1 MAGSWKSTLGGRTW
15 RSTPA
20 AATWFGFTSSVG
32 SRKLSGTRVPGVCR
46 YVDLVIGS
54 TSSLAAVQVLR
65 HVFSSLPFAD
75 ACKCTRT
82 LRLDGDM
89 QVVVVDRE
97 SGRAA
102 NGNPSKSAAR
112 ILGEVR
118 EPTHQT
124 QISVGRAVTDDG
136 AFSVVTAVLSPR
148 AYCVIFG
155 EESE

>member
-1 MAGSWKSTLGGRTW
+1 MTSFILIVILAVVLMAQMFAVAKLQRRDLGR
-15 RSTPA
+15 RE
-20 AATWFGFTSSVG
+20 AT
-32 SRKLSGTRVPGVCR
+32 
-46 YVDLVIGS
+46 
-54 TSSLAAVQVLR
+54 AAVHVLR

-102 NGNPSKSAAR
+102 NGNPSKSATR

-136 AFSVVTAVLSPR
+136 AFSVVTAALSPR

>member
-1 MAGSWKSTLGGRTW
+1 MKSSILIVILAVVLMAQMFAVAKLQR
-15 RSTPA
+15 RDLA
-20 AATWFGFTSSVG
+20 RREAT
-32 SRKLSGTRVPGVCR
+32 
-46 YVDLVIGS
+46 
-54 TSSLAAVQVLR
+54 AAVQVLR

-118 EPTHQT
+118 EPTH
-124 QISVGRAVTDDG
+124 
-136 AFSVVTAVLSPR
+136 
-148 AYCVIFG
+148 
-155 EESE
+155 